1 MADAQDALE
10 AAVPTAQALIKMPL
24 VPEAAMGNPQ
34 EDPASLQEKS
44 AKEEDRMVI
53 CENKARK
60 KESKCEG
67 NRFFHLKCLKLT
79 RVPKENPWLEAEVKC
94 QKLEASSQPLQNYKR
109 CEQIHLA
116 DTGKL
121 YWKVPLRFFVNTTW
135 INLNRTTISS
145 KDFLKFV
152 GMARHLDTLNIE
164 SCEGISEQAIFKA
177 KGSLQ
182 SLRNINVSYNE
193 QFSILTI
200 ACLCSFNSV
209 QDIRARGLN
218 LESKELL
225 FLRKTFPRISYGL
238 IPLDIGSGDYFV
250 DALNAVSEF
259 DLFEDL

>member
-1 MADAQDALE
+1 MIENLFFWPLIFEYLE
-10 AAVPTAQALIKMPL
+10 PEDLVSVASVCLAWWKFLFQGRKSTAQ
-24 VPEAAMGNPQ
+24 E
-34 EDPASLQEKS
+34 LQS
-44 AKEEDRMVI
+44 
-53 CENKARK
+53 
-60 KESKCEG
+60 
-67 NRFFHLKCLKLT
+67 
-79 RVPKENPWLEAEVKC
+79 
-94 QKLEASSQPLQNYKR
+94 

-121 YWKVPLRFFVNTTW
+121 YRKVPLRFFVNITW
-135 INLNRTTISS
+135 INLNRTAITS

-152 GMARHLDTLNIE
+152 GVARHLDTLNIE
-164 SCEGISEQAIFKA
+164 SCQGISEQAIFKA

-182 SLRNINVSYNE
+182 SLRNINVSNNK
-193 QFSILTI
+193 QFSVLAI

-225 FLRKTFPRISYGL
+225 FLTKTFPRISYGL
-238 IPLDIGSGDYFV
+238 LTLDIGSGDYFV